1 METIRERFTREQIIA
16 IYELFERLNSC
27 NTDPLSSCKVT
38 GVATYVDA
46 NGNFICTY
54 VMESWGG
61 GDGKQIDIEY
71 RQINP
76 MGETQDMMNLYSSE
90 ERLIESISKMEKTTL

>member
-1 METIRERFTREQIIA
+1 MATITERFTREQIIA
-16 IYELFERLNSC
+16 IHELFERLNSC

-90 ERLIESISKMEKTTL
+90 ERLIESISKMEKIIL